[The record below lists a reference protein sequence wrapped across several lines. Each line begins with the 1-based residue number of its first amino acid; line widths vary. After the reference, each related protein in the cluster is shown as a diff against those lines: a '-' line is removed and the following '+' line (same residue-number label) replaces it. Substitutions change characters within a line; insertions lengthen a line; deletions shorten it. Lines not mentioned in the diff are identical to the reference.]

1 MLSELRASLI
11 LSRVPERINEFK
23 LRYWLPIN
31 FLDVWYSFF
40 LLFLCT
46 FFFSAFLR
54 FLVLFSL
61 IQINCFRKPLFLITA
76 VYAMECLNVVSF
88 QGMGVVG
95 DLFGAGKMFL
105 PQVRCLF

>member
-1 MLSELRASLI
+1 MFGI
-11 LSRVPERINEFK
+11 P
-23 LRYWLPIN
+23 P
-31 FLDVWYSFF
+31 
-40 LLFLCT
+40 

-61 IQINCFRKPLFLITA
+61 IQINCFRKSLFLITA
-76 VYAMECLNVVSF
+76 VYAMECLLNVVSF

-105 PQVRCLF
+105 PQVRCFFRHSDHLF